1 MIDVRLMDQEM
12 TPSSSSAGS
21 DMEDNEDESE
31 GGMTE
36 IRFVP
41 DDKAVLDS
49 LFQAMNEC
57 AALHPDTDDSEQ
69 EEEGGEGD
77 EEENEDES
85 GMYEDA
91 DEDHSSHQNG
101 NSEDAMDAD

>member
-1 MIDVRLMDQEM
+1 MDHY
-12 TPSSSSAGS
+12 TLIL
-21 DMEDNEDESE
+21 N
-31 GGMTE
+31 
-36 IRFVP
+36 
-41 DDKAVLDS
+41 
-49 LFQAMNEC
+49 
-57 AALHPDTDDSEQ
+57 HPDKFSSYKNNFK